1 MATDI
6 EKAPEALQEL
16 VADTDTGGRKPT
28 GVTAGII
35 FAVSLGWA
43 LFQLWYASPLPFELG
58 IGLLNDTEARA
69 LHLGLA
75 LFLAYL
81 AYPATRSSARDRIA
95 PLDWALAIAAAFCGA
110 YLLQFYRELATRPGQ
125 PSLP

>member
-28 GVTAGII
+28 GVTSGII

-43 LFQLWYASPLPFELG
+43 LFQLWYASPLPFALG
-58 IGLLNDTEARA
+58 FGVLNDTEARA
-69 LHLGLA
+69 LHLG
-75 LFLAYL
+75 F
-81 AYPATRSSARDRIA
+81 PFHFSI
-95 PLDWALAIAAAFCGA
+95 
-110 YLLQFYRELATRPGQ
+110 
-125 PSLP
+125 